1 MKYVF
6 DWQEYAAIA
15 RQMAAEGC
23 VLLRNENH
31 TLPIRKNDTVSVF
44 GRIQLDYYKSGT
56 GSGGMVN
63 APYTVNIIDGLQNAG
78 TRLNEQLLEKYR
90 TFEKTNPFDRGI
102 GWGSEPFSQAEMLL
116 TEEEI
121 RDAAAHSDIALL
133 VIGRS
138 AGEDRDAVSEP
149 GSYLLS
155 ADEYRLL
162 KLVCGCFDRTAVL
175 LNTGSIMDMSWVE
188 DCCPQA
194 VLYVWQG
201 GQEGGNGIADI
212 LTGKTCPS
220 GHLADTIARKIE
232 DYPST
237 SCFGD
242 RKMNFYKEDIY
253 VGYRYFESAAKDKV
267 LYPFGFGLSYT
278 TFERKI
284 TDFTATGKEI
294 RVSAEVMN
302 TGDRSGREVIQI
314 YYEPPVTVL
323 ACPCRSL
330 IRFGKTRL
338 LAPGEKQ
345 TMTFLF
351 SIEEMASYDDDG
363 KTGNRSCFVLA
374 PGTYTVYAGT
384 DVREAQAAGT
394 YEQPDWKVTRRLE
407 EACAPVR
414 EFERMRIVPED
425 GETESVK
432 TGSRGRMKI
441 TWETVPVRT
450 VDLPARITEQKPT
463 DVPCRGDQGIRLID
477 VKEEKAEMEDFLSQ
491 LNDDDLIEM
500 TRGEGMCSPK
510 VTPGV
515 AGAFGGITD
524 SLKNFGI
531 PAAACSDGPSGVRM
545 DNGTMAFSG
554 PCGTLIACSFNTM
567 LAAQL
572 YDYVGRELRK
582 NRIDSLLGPGINIH
596 RNPLNGRNFEYFSE
610 DPCLSGSMAA
620 AELLAMHWYGVSST
634 VKHFACN
641 NQEAGRHTA
650 DSAVSERALR
660 EIYLKPFETAVRNGG
675 AMCVMSTYGGLNGTW
690 TAGNYDLLTTIL
702 RKEWK
707 YQGLVMTDWWAE
719 ISDDGGRPDR
729 QNTAAMVRAQNDI
742 YMVCGSAHDNSSRD
756 NTKEGLCDGR
766 ISRGELAR
774 NAGNILRTVMQMPC
788 MDFFSGR
795 SDVIDERNRPTQ
807 ETKQEFVQPD
817 ADLRPGGSVSLDI
830 SGLQTGAG
838 SADSYAVKIHEDGE
852 FRAEFE
858 YSSELG
864 ELAQMSVTLLQNNTI
879 KDSITL
885 NGTNGEI
892 RKACLKFDVFRS
904 IDNYLKFYFSQ
915 DGLKIKSIEV
925 YKM

>member
-1 MKYVF
+1 MKYTF
-6 DWQEYAAIA
+6 DWQEYASIA

-23 VLLRNENH
+23 VLLRNEDH
-31 TLPIRKNDTVSVF
+31 ALPILKNDTVSVF

-63 APYTVNIIDGLQNAG
+63 APYTVGIVDGLQNAG
-78 TRLNEQLLEKYR
+78 VRLNEQLLEKYR
-90 TFEKTNPFDRGI
+90 EFVKTHPFDRGI
-102 GWGSEPFSQAEMLL
+102 GWGNEPFSQKEMPL

-138 AGEDRDAVSEP
+138 AGEDRDAVPEP
-149 GSYLLS
+149 GSYRLS
-155 ADEYRLL
+155 EEEYRLL
-162 KLVCGCFDRTAVL
+162 RLVCRCFRRTAVL

-188 DCCPQA
+188 DCFPQA

-212 LTGKTCPS
+212 LTGKVCPS

-237 SCFGD
+237 SRFGD
-242 RKMNFYKEDIY
+242 RKTNLYKEDIY

-278 TFERKI
+278 AFERKI
-284 TDFTATGKEI
+284 TDFTATGKEV
-294 RVSAEVMN
+294 RVSVEVMN
-302 TGDRSGREVIQI
+302 TGDCSGREVIQI
-314 YYEPPVTVL
+314 YYEPPLSAL
-323 ACPCRSL
+323 ACPARNL

-351 SIEEMASYDDDG
+351 SIEEMASYDDVG

-374 PGTYTVYAGT
+374 PGVYTVYAGT
-384 DVREAQAAGT
+384 DVRQAQPAGT
-394 YEQPDWKVTRRLE
+394 YEQPEWKVTRSLE

-425 GETESVK
+425 DEMKSGK
-432 TGSRGRMKI
+432 TGSRGSMKI

-450 VDLPARITEQKPT
+450 ADLPSRISGQKPA

-491 LNDDDLIEM
+491 LSDDDLIEM

-572 YDYVGRELRK
+572 YDYIGRELRK

-610 DPCLSGSMAA
+610 DPYLTGTMAA
-620 AELLAMHWYGVSST
+620 AELLAMHRYGVSST
-634 VKHFACN
+634 IKHFACN
-641 NQEAGRHTA
+641 NQETGRRTA

-675 AMCVMSTYGGLNGTW
+675 AMCVMSSYGALNGTW
-690 TAGNYDLLTTIL
+690 TAGNYDLLTTVL
-702 RKEWK
+702 RREWK

-719 ISDDGGRPDR
+719 ISDDCGTPDR
-729 QNTAAMVRAQNDI
+729 KNTTAMVRAQNDL
-742 YMVCGSAHDNSSRD
+742 YMVCGSAHDNSSLD
-756 NTKEGLCDGR
+756 NTKEGLSKGI
-766 ISRGELAR
+766 ISRGELVR
-774 NAGNILRTVMQMPC
+774 NAGNILRTIMQMPC
-788 MDFFSGR
+788 MEFFCGR
-795 SDVIDERNRPTQ
+795 SDVIDERNRPEQ
-807 ETKQEFVQPD
+807 KAGQDYIQPG
-817 ADLRPGGSVSLDI
+817 ADLRAGGSVSLDV
-830 SGLQTGAG
+830 SGLHTGAG
-838 SADSYAVKIHEDGE
+838 CANAYSVKIHEDGD
-852 FRAEFE
+852 FRAVLE

-864 ELAQMSVTLLQNNTI
+864 ELAQMSVTLFQNNTI

-892 RKACLKFDVFRS
+892 KKAFLKFDVYRN

-915 DGLKIKSIEV
+915 DGLKIKSIVV